1 MNIYPALQYLE
12 SVDVEGVAW
21 RAGLRTGDFLI
32 EVRLGLPR
40 APVGAGLQ
48 AREASLDP
56 HPGPGHRR

>member
-1 MNIYPALQYLE
+1 ME
-12 SVDVEGVAW
+12 DGVEGVAW